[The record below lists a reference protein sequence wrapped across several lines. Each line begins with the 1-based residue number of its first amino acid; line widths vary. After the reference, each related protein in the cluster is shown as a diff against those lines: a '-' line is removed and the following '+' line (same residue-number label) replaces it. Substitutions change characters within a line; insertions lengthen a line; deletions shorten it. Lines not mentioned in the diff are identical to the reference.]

1 MKHPRALAV
10 LFLSAILICPLL
22 GYAQAPSPQTDE
34 FGVPLGDTPP
44 PLPPGYKTQDE
55 VVTAALSGKVKVI
68 LPAAPAPLPQGVVE
82 TKDVE
87 YGNVGGR
94 ALLLNLY
101 TPEKIDQPAPGLIFI
116 HGGGWSG
123 GDRTDYTYY
132 TVRYAKR
139 GYVVATISYRMTGEA
154 PFPACV
160 QDAKCA
166 VRWMRANAA
175 KYHVNPDKI
184 AVIGGSAGGHLAMM
198 VGYSSDVPELE
209 GDGGYPGVSSRV
221 QAVVD
226 LYGPGNLFMEGARNV
241 NVVKKFIGKSY
252 DEAPKLYEQASPVT
266 HITKDDPPTL
276 ILQGTVDS
284 IVPMSQ
290 SDEVAAKLKEAGV
303 PCEYETF
310 EGWPHTMDVAVDV
323 NIRCQWFMNKF
334 FDRYLR
340 DKK

>member
-1 MKHPRALAV
+1 MKHVKALAI
-10 LFLSAILICPLL
+10 LFSFAVALCTLH
-22 GYAQAPSPQTDE
+22 AQAQAPQTDE

-55 VVTAALSGKVKVI
+55 VLTAALGGKVKVI
-68 LPAAPAPLPQGVVE
+68 LPGAPVPIPQGVVE
-82 TKDVE
+82 TKGIE
-87 YGNVGGR
+87 YGKVGDR
-94 ALLLNLY
+94 PLLLNLY
-101 TPEKIDQPAPGLIFI
+101 TPEKLDKPAPGLIFI
-116 HGGGWSG
+116 HGGGWKA
-123 GDRTDYTYY
+123 GDRSDYMYY

-139 GYVVATISYRMTGEA
+139 GYVAATISYRFTNEA

-175 KYHVNPDKI
+175 KYNVNPDKI
-184 AVIGGSAGGHLAMM
+184 AVIGGSAGGHLSMM

-209 GDGGYPGVSSRV
+209 GDGGNPGVSSRV

-226 LYGPGNLFMEGARNV
+226 LYGPCDLFMEGARNV
-241 NVVKKFIGKSY
+241 DVVKMFIGKPY
-252 DEAPKLYEQASPVT
+252 DEASKLYEQASPIT

-276 ILQGTVDS
+276 VLQGTIDS
-284 IVPMSQ
+284 TVPMAQ
-290 SDEVAAKLKEAGV
+290 SDELVAKLKEAGV
-303 PCEYETF
+303 PCEYEKF